1 MAEQTTAA
9 PVPTA
14 ITLHETS
21 RTMEVAFSSGERYR
35 IPFEL
40 MRVYSPSAE
49 VTGHGPGQ
57 EVLQTGKREV
67 TITELEPMG
76 NYAVRPTFSDGHN
89 SGLFTWSLLY
99 RLGHDQD
106 ELWNDYLS
114 RLEAA
119 GANRDTAMR
128 GKPATTITKK
138 KAHAG
143 ADENC
148 GDGSCGCSG

>member
-21 RTMEVAFSSGERYR
+21 RMIEIAFSSGERYR

-49 VTGHGPGQ
+49 VMGHGPGQ

-89 SGLFTWSLLY
+89 SGLFTWGLLY
-99 RLGHDQD
+99 KLGHDQD

-119 GANRDTAMR
+119 GANRDTAMGR
-128 GKPATTITKK
+128 KPATTITKK
-138 KAHAG
+138 KAHAS

-148 GDGSCGCSG
+148 GDGNCGCSG